1 MTQPY
6 VIYRKLTLNTDIYRL
21 RANGWRK
28 YTILTQMKGDQTSQS

>member
-6 VIYRKLTLNTDIYRL
+6 VYRKHTLNTDIHRL

-28 YTILTQMKGDQTSQS
+28 NTILTQMKGDQTSQS